1 MYKSKLK
8 SGIVGLRKSTKGV
21 QRVDLANATQEELK
35 ILFETGHEFI
45 VKETSEITKKTDTKS
60 KKDVQIKQ
68 KNKGD

>member
-1 MYKSKLK
+1 MYRSKLK

-45 VKETSEITKKTDTKS
+45 KKI
-60 KKDVQIKQ
+60 KDVQAKQ
-68 KNKGD
+68 KDKSD